1 MSKKSKNKILII
13 FIYFISFFIFEL
25 IIGVGGIEKTLQ
37 YCAETG
43 NVTPLIIYVPIVEAG
58 VYHFIFVSIIAIACV
73 FYKKLDRSYKTIIY
87 FFPMFTFFFSYTM
100 WILTTMFCKVFGL
113 YGLEM

>member
-43 NVTPLIIYVPIVEAG
+43 NVTPLNICADSRSRCI
-58 VYHFIFVSIIAIACV
+58 S
-73 FYKKLDRSYKTIIY
+73 FYICINHSNSLC
-87 FFPMFTFFFSYTM
+87 
-100 WILTTMFCKVFGL
+100 IL
-113 YGLEM
+113 

>member
-58 VYHFIFVSIIAIACV
+58 VYHC
-73 FYKKLDRSYKTIIY
+73 
-87 FFPMFTFFFSYTM
+87 
-100 WILTTMFCKVFGL
+100 
-113 YGLEM
+113 